1 MADKDGTTTCHRY
14 CSAYL
19 VSNGKPVTLAM
30 TYVRSDERS
39 EADAVERVLDRVI
52 FGAYPFDIDL
62 LLADRGFYNERIL
75 RRSHDIA
82 ATVVP
87 VQKKGKRMKK
97 KLDTHCSY
105 MTTYR
110 MYKDCKRELKFPLA
124 VASYQCRRSW
134 QERRG
139 R

>member
-1 MADKDGTTTCHRY
+1 
-14 CSAYL
+14 
-19 VSNGKPVTLAM
+19 M
-30 TYVRSDERS
+30 TYVRSDES
-39 EADAVERVLDRVI
+39 EADAVERVLDRVE
-52 FGAYPFDIDL
+52 AYPFDIDL

-124 VASYQCRRSW
+124 VAVSYRRRSW